1 MKIRRRWLLVASIST
16 VQFCGLM
23 LSIGWFVYWL
33 ENHLN
38 DLAAQ
43 PDLIRHARLISH
55 IQELTVGVATGMG
68 FVLVVC
74 CTLLNALVV
83 ARYESRL
90 ARSHADL
97 ELLVRRRTDA
107 LLRHRDAIIFG
118 LARLADSRDN
128 ETGEH
133 LDRIRSYSEVLVRQL
148 ARNEPAIDANFV
160 QEVPLA
166 STLHDIGKVGIPDAI
181 LLKPGPFSPEERAV
195 MQQHATI
202 GGECLAA
209 IKERLGEDEFIEL
222 ARQIALAH
230 HERWDG
236 HGYPTG
242 ISGEQIPLAARIVA
256 LADTYDALT
265 SRRVYKLALDHANAR
280 RAILME
286 SGGQFDPGVV
296 AVFLACETEMRQIAD
311 DIANER
317 PHAHS
322 LAEHGLTLSDWP
334 PIELPPTDASSTDEL
349 PAVVVADTDLSAQAR
364 RLVESLSLEGERQS
378 ASLARLR
385 DECTMCGALDVL
397 GRPLADSLEDL
408 IQRQVRLSRRLF
420 DIAGKLELS
429 LPRGDRLARDQ
440 ERDELGLLHR
450 AAFDSGIMDA
460 LKRQVG
466 SEPVALLLIGLHV
479 KVDPSQRPSAQHVSD
494 AFDNSRLM
502 GAVAQFLTRV
512 TRRYDLLGR
521 YDEET
526 IAVGMRG
533 AGLDH
538 ARSVAERIR
547 SMLST
552 SRFGTEH
559 GDVEFKVHIGG
570 AAAEP
575 GTSQQVLLTRACE
588 ALAVARASRSAEC
601 CIYAVP
607 PTSTSELAMAGV

>member
-38 DLAAQ
+38 ELAAQ
-43 PDLIRHARLISH
+43 PDLVRHARLISH
-55 IQELTVGVATGMG
+55 IQELTIGVATGMG

-97 ELLVRRRTDA
+97 ELLVRRRTGA

-133 LDRIRSYSEVLVRQL
+133 LDRIRSYCEVLVRQL
-148 ARNEPAIDANFV
+148 ARSEPSIDANFV
-160 QEVPLA
+160 HEVPLA

-195 MQQHATI
+195 MQQHASI
-202 GGECLAA
+202 GGDCLAA
-209 IKERLGEDEFIEL
+209 VKERLGEDEFIEL

-236 HGYPTG
+236 HGYPSG

-286 SGGQFDPGVV
+286 SGGQFDPRIV

-311 DIANER
+311 DTSAAR
-317 PHAHS
+317 PHSQA

-334 PIELPPTDASSTDEL
+334 PLELPPTSEL
-349 PAVVVADTDLSAQAR
+349 PAVTVATTDVSTQVR

-385 DECTMCGALDVL
+385 DECTSCGALDAL
-397 GRPLADSLEDL
+397 GGPLADSLGDL

-420 DIAGKLELS
+420 DIAGKLELQ
-429 LPRGDRLARDQ
+429 LPRGNRQPRDL

-450 AAFDSGIMDA
+450 AAFDSGIIDA
-460 LKRQVG
+460 LQRQVG
-466 SEPVALLLIGLHV
+466 SEPVALLLIAVHV
-479 KVDPSQRPSAQHVSD
+479 RIDSIQAASAQRVSD

-559 GDVEFKVHIGG
+559 GDVEFRVHIGG

-588 ALAVARASRSAEC
+588 ALSVARASRKAEC

-607 PTSTSELAMAGV
+607 PTATAELAAVGV

>member
-23 LSIGWFVYWL
+23 LAIGWFVYWL

-97 ELLVRRRTDA
+97 ELLVHRRTDA

-133 LDRIRSYSEVLVRQL
+133 LDRIRAYSEVLVQQL
-148 ARNEPAIDANFV
+148 ARSEPAIDANFV

-209 IKERLGEDEFIEL
+209 IKERLGEDKFIEL

-242 ISGEQIPLAARIVA
+242 IGGEQIPLAARIVA

-286 SGGQFDPGVV
+286 SGGQFDPRIV
-296 AVFLACETEMRQIAD
+296 AVFLASESEMRQVAD
-311 DIANER
+311 ATAAER
-317 PHAHS
+317 SHAHAWS
-322 LAEHGLTLSDWP
+322 EHGLMLSDWP
-334 PIELPPTDASSTDEL
+334 PIELPPTDEL
-349 PAVVVADTDLSAQAR
+349 PTAAVVESDLSAQVR

-378 ASLARLR
+378 AALARLR
-385 DECTMCGALDVL
+385 DECTSCGALDVL
-397 GRPLADSLEDL
+397 GSPLADSLGDL

-420 DIAGKLELS
+420 DIAGKLELQ
-429 LPRGDRLARDQ
+429 LPRGDRQARGL

-450 AAFDSGIMDA
+450 AAFDNGIVDA
-460 LKRQVG
+460 LQRQVG

-479 KVDPSQRPSAQHVSD
+479 PSVQVQAAAAQRESD

-521 YDEET
+521 YDDQT

-533 AGLDH
+533 TRLDH
-538 ARSVAERIR
+538 ARTIAERIR
-547 SMLST
+547 SMLAT

-559 GDVEFKVHIGG
+559 GDVEFTVHIGG

-588 ALAVARASRSAEC
+588 ALSVARASGGGEC

-607 PTSTSELAMAGV
+607 PTTTAELATAGV

>member
-1 MKIRRRWLLVASIST
+1 
-16 VQFCGLM
+16 
-23 LSIGWFVYWL
+23 
-33 ENHLN
+33 
-38 DLAAQ
+38 
-43 PDLIRHARLISH
+43 
-55 IQELTVGVATGMG
+55 
-68 FVLVVC
+68 
-74 CTLLNALVV
+74 
-83 ARYESRL
+83 
-90 ARSHADL
+90 
-97 ELLVRRRTDA
+97 
-107 LLRHRDAIIFG
+107 
-118 LARLADSRDN
+118 
-128 ETGEH
+128 
-133 LDRIRSYSEVLVRQL
+133 
-148 ARNEPAIDANFV
+148 
-160 QEVPLA
+160 
-166 STLHDIGKVGIPDAI
+166 
-181 LLKPGPFSPEERAV
+181 

-286 SGGQFDPGVV
+286 SGGQFDPGIV
-296 AVFLACETEMRQIAD
+296 AVFLACETEMRQVAD
-311 DIANER
+311 ATGAER

-322 LAEHGLTLSDWP
+322 LSEHGLMLSDWP
-334 PIELPPTDASSTDEL
+334 PIELPPTNESSTSEL
-349 PAVVVADTDLSAQAR
+349 PVAAVAEPDLSAQVR
-364 RLVESLSLEGERQS
+364 RLVESLSHEGERQS

-397 GRPLADSLEDL
+397 GSPLADSLGDL

-420 DIAGKLELS
+420 DIAGKLELQ
-429 LPRGDRLARDQ
+429 LPRGDRQARDQ
-440 ERDELGLLHR
+440 QRDELGLLHR
-450 AAFDSGIMDA
+450 AAFDSGIIDA
-460 LKRQVG
+460 LQRQVG

-479 KVDPSQRPSAQHVSD
+479 QVDQVQGPSAQHVSD
-494 AFDNSRLM
+494 ALDNSRLM
-502 GAVAQFLTRV
+502 GAVAQFLARV

-533 AGLDH
+533 TRLDH
-538 ARSVAERIR
+538 ARTIAERIR
-547 SMLST
+547 SMLAT

-559 GDVEFKVHIGG
+559 GDVEFTVHIGG

-588 ALAVARASRSAEC
+588 ALSVARGSRNAEC
-601 CIYAVP
+601 CLYAVG
-607 PTSTSELAMAGV
+607 PTTTAELTTAGV

>member
-1 MKIRRRWLLVASIST
+1 MTIRRRWLLVVSIST

-133 LDRIRSYSEVLVRQL
+133 LDRIRSYCEVLVRQL
-148 ARNEPAIDANFV
+148 ARSEPAIDANFV

-286 SGGQFDPGVV
+286 SGGQFDPRIV
-296 AVFLACETEMRQIAD
+296 AVFLASESEMRQIAD
-311 DIANER
+311 ATAAER
-317 PHAHS
+317 PHAHALS
-322 LAEHGLTLSDWP
+322 EHGLTLSDWP
-334 PIELPPTDASSTDEL
+334 PIELPLTAEL
-349 PAVVVADTDLSAQAR
+349 PTVAVAESDLSAQVR

-385 DECTMCGALDVL
+385 DECTTCGAIDVL
-397 GRPLADSLEDL
+397 GRPLADSLGDL

-420 DIAGKLELS
+420 DIAGKLELQ
-429 LPRGDRLARDQ
+429 LPRGERQARDPQ
-440 ERDELGLLHR
+440 RDKIGLLHR
-450 AAFDSGIMDA
+450 AAFDNGIVDA
-460 LKRQVG
+460 LQRQVG

-479 KVDPSQRPSAQHVSD
+479 QPDRDRRA
-494 AFDNSRLM
+494 AAGDNGRLM
-502 GAVAQFLTRV
+502 GAVAQFLARV

-533 AGLDH
+533 TRLNH
-538 ARSVAERIR
+538 ARAIAERIR
-547 SMLST
+547 SMLAT

-559 GDVEFKVHIGG
+559 GDVEFTVHIGG

-588 ALAVARASRSAEC
+588 ALSVARASGRGEC

-607 PTSTSELAMAGV
+607 PTTTAELATAGV